1 MLTGNCYLKKEIAAR
16 IPHNTLSTIEKNR
29 EKIESLTSSDLQP
42 ERKRQRQCSNVDVDN
57 ALFMWFKQARGIN
70 ATVSGPV
77 MQTKAELIAAELG
90 VVDFK
95 ASSGWLDRFKRR
107 HGIVYKSV
115 CGEAASVDET
125 VVSDWQGTVLSGL
138 CSARHLQR

>member
-1 MLTGNCYLKKEIAAR
+1 MSTGNCYLKKEIAAKYG
-16 IPHNTLSTIEKNR
+16 IPHNTLSTIVKNR

-77 MQTKAELIAAELG
+77 MQTKAELIAAEL
-90 VVDFK
+90 
-95 ASSGWLDRFKRR
+95 WLTSRPRR
-107 HGIVYKSV
+107 DG
-115 CGEAASVDET
+115 
-125 VVSDWQGTVLSGL
+125 
-138 CSARHLQR
+138 